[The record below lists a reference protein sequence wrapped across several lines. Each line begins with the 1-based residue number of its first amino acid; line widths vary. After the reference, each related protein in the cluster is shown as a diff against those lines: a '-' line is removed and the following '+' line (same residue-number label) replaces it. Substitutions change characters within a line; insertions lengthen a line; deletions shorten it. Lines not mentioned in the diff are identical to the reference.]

1 MRHPKWPWLGPLML
15 LLVPAPSYA
24 QAHPNSIAISA
35 TPSTHAPTCAKF
47 ASACAL
53 GGICPEAVF
62 AGKISGSYVGKGKVE
77 VDVASGVP
85 GLMDATLDENGC
97 TPIYLDICYS
107 TGKSPAQEM
116 VAQLSQCPA
125 ENGSEDSESVA
136 GGYQLI
142 KSRNKLS
149 GWGQVTGTMQ
159 LTGSPGTVNLTLN
172 GILEH

>member
-1 MRHPKWPWLGPLML
+1 MRHPKWPWLGPVIL
-15 LLVPAPSYA
+15 LLAAATSYA
-24 QAHPNSIAISA
+24 QAHPNSIALNAAASA
-35 TPSTHAPTCAKF
+35 HAPTCAKF

-62 AGKISGSYVGKGKVE
+62 VGKISGSYVGKGKAE
-77 VDVASGVP
+77 VDVASGVQ
-85 GLMDATLDENGC
+85 GLTEATLDENGC

-107 TGKSPAQEM
+107 TGKAPAQEM

-125 ENGSEDSESVA
+125 ENESEDSESVV

-142 KSRNKLS
+142 RSRNKLS

-159 LTGSPGTVNLTLN
+159 LTGSTGKLSLTLN
-172 GILEH
+172 GILER

>member
-1 MRHPKWPWLGPLML
+1 MRHPKWPWLGPLIL
-15 LLVPAPSYA
+15 LLAPASSYA

-35 TPSTHAPTCAKF
+35 KPSAHVPTCAKF
-47 ASACAL
+47 ATACAL

-77 VDVASGVP
+77 VDVANGVP
-85 GLMDATLDENGC
+85 GLTDATLDENGC
-97 TPIYLDICYS
+97 TPMYLDICYS
-107 TGKSPAQEM
+107 TGKAPAQEM

-125 ENGSEDSESVA
+125 ENGDEGSESVV

-142 KSRNKLS
+142 RSRNKLN

-159 LTGSPGTVNLTLN
+159 LTGSSATVNLTLS